1 MAIASLNLTGDE
13 KTGSE
18 IIRRSCEEPVR
29 QISGNAGY
37 EGSIVVEKI
46 RSSSEF
52 NYGFNAQTG
61 EYQDL
66 VAAGVIDPAK
76 VTRSALQNASSISGL
91 MLTTEAMICEIPEK
105 KAGGPPPGG
114 GHGPEMDY

>member
-1 MAIASLNLTGDE
+1 M
-13 KTGSE
+13 
-18 IIRRSCEEPVR
+18 
-29 QISGNAGY
+29 
-37 EGSIVVEKI
+37 VEKI
-46 RSSSEF
+46 RASSEF

-105 KAGGPPPGG
+105 KQAGPPAGG